1 MEILQERER
10 RKKDEGVEIKRWEAE
25 RLMVDL
31 TAGCG

>member
-10 RKKDEGVEIKRWEAE
+10 RKKDEGIEIKGWEAE